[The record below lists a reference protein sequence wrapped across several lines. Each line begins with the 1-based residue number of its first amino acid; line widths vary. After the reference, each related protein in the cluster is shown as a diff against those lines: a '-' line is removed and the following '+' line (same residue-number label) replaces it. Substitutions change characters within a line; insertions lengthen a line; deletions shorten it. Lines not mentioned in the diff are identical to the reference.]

1 MEESFTYKI
10 TGKRDHDTALALLAH
25 EAAKYS
31 CYINV
36 AKPGSS
42 PKDAKSIMSLITGG
56 FKTGDTVEFT
66 FDGSDADVAAKNIKA
81 TLEDSIGL

>member
-10 TGKRDHDTALALLAH
+10 TGTADNTALALLAH
-25 EAAKYS
+25 EAAKYK
-31 CYINV
+31 CNIY
-36 AKPGSS
+36 ATKPGSS
-42 PKDAKSIMSLITGG
+42 PKSAKSIMGLISGC

-81 TLEDSIGL
+81 ALDSIGL